1 MESEPGEELVVL
13 SAFCN
18 SYKSKGLSV
27 KSAVAA
33 ASSMESCQSSDKFY
47 RVALVSFGSFS
58 FCSQYATLCGNQ
70 VC

>member
-33 ASSMESCQSSDKFY
+33 AVSMESCLSSDKFS
-47 RVALVSFGSFS
+47 RVTLVSFGRLSLL
-58 FCSQYATLCGNQ
+58 ALERKE
-70 VC
+70 